1 MKKRWTWGLTVALV
15 TLAALGIPAMGAS
28 DQARELP
35 GLSWDHSMDLIYAT
49 QFSVD
54 YYEGGYALIS
64 IIDEGDYLVVPEGME
79 TPEGLDPEITVLRQ
93 PLDQIYLV
101 ATSSMDLFR
110 AIDGIDS
117 ITLSGTDADG
127 WYIEEARQAIE
138 NGRMHYA
145 GKYNT
150 PDYELIVSQGCDL
163 AVESTMIYH
172 SPEVKEKLEEF
183 EIPVL
188 VEHSSYESHPLGR
201 TEWMKLYA
209 VLLDKEEEAEQ
220 YFSGQQEM
228 LEDVLGQKNTEKTV
242 AFFSISSNGYVTVRK
257 SGDYVAK
264 MIELSGG
271 RYVFQNLGDENAL
284 STMNMQMEDFY
295 AGARDA
301 DYLIYNS
308 AIEGELHSLDELL
321 EKSSVLKDFK
331 AVQNG
336 NVWCTQKN
344 LFQET
349 TGIANLI
356 ADLHTMLTSQDPGL
370 KNLTYMN
377 RLS

>member
-377 RLS
+377 RLL